1 MFTGKDH
8 DSLKRV
14 NVQSNIQLLKV
25 PTANAQKMK
34 LLCVTGGLHS
44 TDCEGLEDSDIAT
57 QLTSHTRYSQTKL
70 VSEVLVKR
78 QAARLV
84 GHTSGIHI
92 VRPSF
97 ILRTAQEGVTNIDD
111 YLGRIATGAMEA
123 HGYCEE

>member
-1 MFTGKDH
+1 MA
-8 DSLKRV
+8 
-14 NVQSNIQLLKV
+14 
-25 PTANAQKMK
+25 TAKAQKMIFV
-34 LLCVTGGLHS
+34 CVTGGLHW

-57 QLTSHTRYSQTKL
+57 QLTSHTGYSQTRF

-84 GHTSGIHI
+84 GHTSGIHMI
-92 VRPSF
+92 RPSF

-111 YLGRIATGAMEA
+111 YLWRIAIGAMEA